1 MEEIWKDIHGY
12 EGLYSISNF
21 GQVYSVKRKKLLKLI
36 NSHHGYKRV
45 RLYTNIN
52 EWKTF
57 AVHRLVAQEFIP
69 NPNNLPEVNHKDDNH
84 SNNNVDN
91 LEWCTI
97 AYNNAYNKN
106 SYIQTQELIQ
116 DAKLYS
122 VSVFANVY
130 IPEGLN
136 SDSVEFILTV
146 NGIDYSVVPIN
157 DNTSSGTKIVRYS
170 QGNSKTEYTELTNEV
185 ITSAYLTIKLKGTK
199 ELSPYVNNIKVLFGG
214 EI

>member
-12 EGLYSISNF
+12 EGLYRISNF

-57 AVHRLVAQEFIP
+57 AVHRLVAQKFIP

-91 LEWCTI
+91 LEWCTRK
-97 AYNNAYNKN
+97 YN
-106 SYIQTQELIQ
+106 
-116 DAKLYS
+116 
-122 VSVFANVY
+122 
-130 IPEGLN
+130 
-136 SDSVEFILTV
+136 V
-146 NGIDYSVVPIN
+146 NY
-157 DNTSSGTKIVRYS
+157 
-170 QGNSKTEYTELTNEV
+170 GNRTSKTYVPVIMLDKENNFVKEFTNQIE
-185 ITSAYLTIKLKGTK
+185 AEK
-199 ELSPYVNNIKVLFGG
+199 ETGIRQGSISNCCRGFSKTAGG
-214 EI
+214 YKWRYKYER